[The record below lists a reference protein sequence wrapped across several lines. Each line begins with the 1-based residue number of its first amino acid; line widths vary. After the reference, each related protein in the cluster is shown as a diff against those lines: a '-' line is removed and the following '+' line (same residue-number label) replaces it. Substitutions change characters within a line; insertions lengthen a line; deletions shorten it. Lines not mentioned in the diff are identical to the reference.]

1 MTNSKQN
8 IYDTFINACK
18 QKTYPKHTRLHKHH
32 IVPKHDGGGDETEN
46 LIVLSFELHYKAHVL
61 RYEVYQQNGDRW
73 CVGFMGKNINPET

>member
-18 QKTYPKHTRLHKHH
+18 QKMIPKHTRLHKHH

-46 LIVLSFELHYKAHVL
+46 FLNFITKRTFYAMKFTNKMVIVGALVL
-61 RYEVYQQNGDRW
+61 W
-73 CVGFMGKNINPET
+73 AKI